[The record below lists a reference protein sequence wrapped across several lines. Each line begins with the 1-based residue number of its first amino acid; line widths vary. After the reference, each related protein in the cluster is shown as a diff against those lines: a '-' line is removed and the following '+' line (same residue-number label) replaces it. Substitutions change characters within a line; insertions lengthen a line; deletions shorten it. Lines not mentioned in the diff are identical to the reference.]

1 MFKDWIAMKTTFA
14 FAALAMTVLVTPA
27 LANRTCLQQAQI
39 YSWKALDNRTLIVE
53 DNFHNK
59 FKLGL
64 MVDCQHL
71 QFHENLGFKIFASTA
86 LACVSKGD
94 EVISG
99 TSIGP
104 QHCPIKTIEP
114 YTADMEKA
122 DKAAADAAKA
132 H

>member
-1 MFKDWIAMKTTFA
+1 MKSIFA
-14 FAALAMTVLVTPA
+14 FAVIAATLLVTPA
-27 LANRTCLQQAQI
+27 LAARTCLQQSLI
-39 YSWKALDNRTLIVE
+39 YSWKALDDRTLIVE
-53 DNFHNK
+53 DKFHDK
-59 FKLGL
+59 FRLSL
-64 MVDCQHL
+64 MVPCQHL
-71 QFHENLGFKIFASTA
+71 QFHENLGFRTFSNTA
-86 LACVSKGD
+86 LTCVAKGD

-132 H
+132 ATH

>member
-1 MFKDWIAMKTTFA
+1 MKTTFA
-14 FAALAMTVLVTPA
+14 LAALAATLLVTPA
-27 LANRTCLQQAQI
+27 LAGRTCLQQSQI
-39 YSWKALDNRTLIVE
+39 YSWKALNDRTLIVE
-53 DNFHNK
+53 DNFHDK
-59 FKLGL
+59 FKLSL
-64 MVDCQHL
+64 MVSCQHL
-71 QFHENLGFKIFASTA
+71 QFHERLGFRTFSNTS
-86 LACVSKGD
+86 LACVTKGD

-132 H
+132 AEH